1 MTPMSSQSFSRRLFL
16 QRSAMSALAAAALGF
31 APVSVFAETKIAAR
45 IAEAEQSHPL
55 VPVLKLA
62 AQSLEKLE
70 SVKDYEADVIKK
82 EMVNGTFL
90 TTQMSIKLREEPKDV
105 YLKFANPHAGREV
118 LFSPDKRNGM
128 MLVRE
133 TGIASLVGAIEVDP
147 SGALAKKENRYP
159 INKIG
164 LRYMLEIIMERWLEE
179 TKLTGV
185 DVKFYPEAKIGE
197 QSCKVVQISY
207 AQKTADVRYQ
217 SSRLYIDN
225 GTGLP
230 ARLQNWEF
238 AANGGEPVL
247 VEDYYYSN
255 LKTNVGLKDIDFDP
269 TNPAYDF

>member
-1 MTPMSSQSFSRRLFL
+1 MTQKSPSFSRRAFL
-16 QRSAMSALAAAALGF
+16 QRSAMTAMAAAAIGF
-31 APVSVFAETKIAAR
+31 APVNVFAETKIATR

-82 EMVNGTFL
+82 EMVNGEFL
-90 TTQMSIKLREEPKDV
+90 TTQMHIKLREEPKDV
-105 YLKFANPHAGREV
+105 YLKFTNPHAGREV
-118 LFSPDKRNGM
+118 LFSPNKRNGM
-128 MLVRE
+128 MLVHE

-147 SGALAKKENRYP
+147 SGPLAKKENRYP

-164 LRYMLEIIMERWLEE
+164 LRNMLEIIMERWLDE
-179 TKLTGV
+179 TKVAGV
-185 DVKFYPEAKIGE
+185 DVKFYPEAKIGS

-225 GTGLP
+225 ATGLP

-269 TNPAYDF
+269 ANTAYDF